1 MELVE
6 LADQGKRI
14 ARRIPVP
21 TDPKAGIHVR
31 YNLLQRTPAG
41 TFLLALRAEQA
52 FIEVDDAGREL
63 WRQAVPGMTTVA
75 ERLSSGNTL
84 MGWRGQGKTSSGG
97 LIEVDPQGLVVWKLD
112 VGEVGGLSRLVRRVP
127 PVREWQHAR
136 RQLRLALPRAQGD
149 GSAARR
155 GHSRQ
160 AGGVEARRGKV
171 FRQEARL
178 ARAGH
183 RARRAADHRRPV
195 ARRSGPLIIAAK
207 QWCRARIVIPPA
219 LALAPRRTKRS
230 RRRDRIV
237 P

>member
-14 ARRIPVP
+14 ARRIPLP

-31 YNLLQRTPAG
+31 YNLLQCTPAG

-112 VGEVGGLSRLVRRVP
+112 VGEVGGFHGWFGGFHRFENGNALVANSDWHY
-127 PVREWQHAR
+127 REPRETAV
-136 RQLRLALPRAQGD
+136 QLVEVTRDKRAVWKLGVEKFSGKKP
-149 GSAARR
+149 GSLEPGTGLVEQRIIGVQWLGEAAR
-155 GHSRQ
+155 
-160 AGGVEARRGKV
+160 
-171 FRQEARL
+171 
-178 ARAGH
+178 
-183 RARRAADHRRPV
+183 
-195 ARRSGPLIIAAK
+195 
-207 QWCRARIVIPPA
+207 
-219 LALAPRRTKRS
+219 
-230 RRRDRIV
+230 
-237 P
+237 